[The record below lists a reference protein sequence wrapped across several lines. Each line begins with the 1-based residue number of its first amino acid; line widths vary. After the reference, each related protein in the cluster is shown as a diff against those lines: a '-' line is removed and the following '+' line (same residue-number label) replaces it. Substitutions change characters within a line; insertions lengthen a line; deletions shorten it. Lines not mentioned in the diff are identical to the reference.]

1 MTSNNWQKEYE
12 DLEGFVSRNPELEIG
27 MDTVVIPEELRPEF
41 YRLFDRVR
49 TTFVEEKCATLL
61 DEGKTLSSHFAV
73 AEDESIKLLGL
84 TDIRL
89 PAFLNWFLHEPN
101 NGLTRQTFDPLFELL
116 KGKTDAGTFEQV
128 TSRNIERSFRALF
141 RSGYEKWVVLS
152 LVKLLAS
159 DRVFNVT
166 AAELE
171 NSSGEQFFI
180 GAEGSVPE
188 PKESDHLSFE
198 HRVEA
203 IFMVPDL
210 IVHSPK
216 ANRYVGF
223 RTELGQAMFTAKNAS
238 AKREWYSLYSGKEQ
252 YGPALNWPDL
262 LVYAADEPGDI
273 NLVADLEKICVP
285 ELIIECMGKKEWAEK
300 DGLEKVKL
308 HHDILKPKLGTYIVS
323 REPVPKE
330 VVKDLVRGK
339 FSEEIPREPSPEQK
353 QPTRSEPGAEA
364 LDEPEIQAK
373 DIHFLSVGFDQTQL
387 TPIVEALLASKKVD
401 LEQPR
406 C

>member
-1 MTSNNWQKEYE
+1 
-12 DLEGFVSRNPELEIG
+12 
-27 MDTVVIPEELRPEF
+27 
-41 YRLFDRVR
+41 
-49 TTFVEEKCATLL
+49 
-61 DEGKTLSSHFAV
+61 
-73 AEDESIKLLGL
+73 
-84 TDIRL
+84 
-89 PAFLNWFLHEPN
+89 
-101 NGLTRQTFDPLFELL
+101 
-116 KGKTDAGTFEQV
+116 
-128 TSRNIERSFRALF
+128 
-141 RSGYEKWVVLS
+141 
-152 LVKLLAS
+152 
-159 DRVFNVT
+159 
-166 AAELE
+166 
-171 NSSGEQFFI
+171 
-180 GAEGSVPE
+180 
-188 PKESDHLSFE
+188 
-198 HRVEA
+198 
-203 IFMVPDL
+203 
-210 IVHSPK
+210 
-216 ANRYVGF
+216 
-223 RTELGQAMFTAKNAS
+223 
-238 AKREWYSLYSGKEQ
+238 
-252 YGPALNWPDL
+252 
-262 LVYAADEPGDI
+262 
-273 NLVADLEKICVP
+273 LEKICVP